1 MGYTKPMQD
10 AKEEVRARLNIED
23 VVGEYVQLKRAGRNF
38 KGLSPFSGEKTPS
51 FYVSPEKNIWH
62 DFSSNKGGDVFSFV
76 MEVEGLDFRAA
87 LELLAQR
94 AGVDLSQYDSKGG
107 QEIARQKRRLLE
119 AHQLAAKYYQQSL
132 LQNQRALEYVF
143 QKRGLSK
150 AVVQEFQIGY
160 APDAGDA
167 LVQFLVK
174 KGFTKNELSLG
185 GLTNRF
191 GGDLFRGRMM
201 VPLMDASGQ
210 VIGFT
215 GRIIVDEPNAP
226 KYLNT
231 PQTPLYDKGRH
242 VFGLSQAKEAI
253 RKGDY
258 AVIVEGNLDVVSS
271 HQAGFTQV
279 VATAGTALTEAH
291 LKALVRLSPNVRLA
305 FDGDAAGLAATER
318 AIPIA
323 QTVGVDLTIISLPED
338 VKDPDEL
345 IQKDPQLW
353 QQAIDQAENVV
364 DWLLTQYTKREDMT
378 APIGKRRFTTA
389 ALGVVRALND
399 PVEQEH
405 FMQKIAAYTSTT
417 LETVKEKLTNTT
429 DDSQP
434 ERPLKP
440 VHIAEEMK
448 QDPVAYQDSMLAL
461 SLLDPATRE
470 LLNDVTAE
478 MLATDERRAVLTY
491 VQTNTEPV
499 QAIPK
504 NLQDYDTYVKILLL
518 RADARYGEWSDED
531 RYFEAARL
539 VRLTITEH
547 KQTQKDALTKELRIA
562 EDNGNDEEALRL
574 RHALNELIKEM
585 PRAKR

>member
-1 MGYTKPMQD
+1 MQD
-10 AKEEVRARLNIED
+10 AKEEIRARLNIED
-23 VVGEYVQLKRAGRNF
+23 VVSEYVQLKRAGRNF

-51 FYVSPEKNIWH
+51 FIVSPEKNIWH

-76 MEVEGLDFRAA
+76 MEVEGIDFRGA

-94 AGVDLSQYDSKGG
+94 AGVDLSVYDSKGS
-107 QEIARQKRRLLE
+107 QEHARQKRRLLE

-132 LQNQRALEYVF
+132 LQNTRALEYVF

-150 AVVQEFQIGY
+150 EIVQTFQIGY
-160 APDAGDA
+160 APDSGDA
-167 LVQFLVK
+167 LVQFLTK
-174 KGFTKNELSLG
+174 KGFTKNELATG

-215 GRIIVDEPNAP
+215 GRILNDEPNAP

-231 PQTPLYDKGRH
+231 PETPLYNKGRH
-242 VFGLSQAKEAI
+242 VFGLSQAKESI
-253 RKGDY
+253 RKSDY

-271 HQAGFTQV
+271 HQAGVTQV
-279 VATAGTALTEAH
+279 VATAGTAITEAH

-318 AIPIA
+318 AIPIG
-323 QTVGVDLTIISLPED
+323 QVVGVDLTIISLPEG

-345 IQKDPQLW
+345 IQQDRSLW
-353 QQAIDQAENVV
+353 QKAIDESENVV

-389 ALGVVRALND
+389 ALTVVRALND

-405 FMQKIAAYTSTT
+405 FMQKISAYTSTS
-417 LETVKEKLTNTT
+417 LDTVKQKLATTGEDEKPREL
-429 DDSQP
+429 
-434 ERPLKP
+434 RP
-440 VHIAEEMK
+440 VQVMEEAK
-448 QDPVAYQDSMLAL
+448 QDPAAHQDNMLAL
-461 SLLDPATRE
+461 ALIGPTTRE
-470 LLNDVTAE
+470 LLAELTEE
-478 MLATDERRAVLTY
+478 MLATDERKEVLRYIRQATGAVEVT
-491 VQTNTEPV
+491 
-499 QAIPK
+499 PK
-504 NLQDYDTYVKILLL
+504 ELQDYDTYVKILLL
-518 RADARYGEWSDED
+518 KADTRYGDWSDED

-547 KQTQKDALTKELRIA
+547 KQKQKDALMNALREA
-562 EDNGNDEEALRL
+562 EDTGDEAEALRL
-574 RHALNELIKEM
+574 RQALNELIKEM